1 MYMNQAWIWQPTMGS
16 NHNHHYFQFEQ
27 EQDRGVY
34 RKEHMFEKPLTPS
47 DVGKLNRLVIP
58 KQHAEKHFPLD
69 SESGEKGLLLSF
81 EDESGK
87 SWNFRYSYWTSSQS
101 YVLTKGWSRYVK
113 EKKLDAGD
121 VVLFERCR
129 LGSRSDDRLYIGC
142 CRRRVSNETAAP
154 SASVS
159 ARSPSFYAAGAST
172 PYAAPYYYMSPV
184 NSGDQAAASSM
195 DNTVAVAT
203 TGNSRRLRL
212 FGVNLEC
219 GPDPEEPDQHSASGA
234 WNQFMPTNAST
245 SQL

>member
-1 MYMNQAWIWQPTMGS
+1 MGS

-101 YVLTKGWSRYVK
+101 YVLTKGWS
-113 EKKLDAGD
+113 
-121 VVLFERCR
+121 
-129 LGSRSDDRLYIGC
+129 
-142 CRRRVSNETAAP
+142 RRRVSNETAAP